1 MGENPNW
8 TEVLGI
14 VGGSI
19 NEAAGRGKNDAPA
32 YTAVYGQAYDRDILC
47 SKDEALRCWN
57 LPQRL
62 QVSPIATWVITILV
76 LND

>member
-1 MGENPNW
+1 
-8 TEVLGI
+8 LCS

-19 NEAAGRGKNDAPA
+19 IAAAGRGKNDTPSF
-32 YTAVYGQAYDRDILC
+32 TAVYGQTYDHDISC
-47 SKDEALRCWN
+47 SKDEARRCWN

-62 QVSPIATWVITILV
+62 QLSPITTWTITILV